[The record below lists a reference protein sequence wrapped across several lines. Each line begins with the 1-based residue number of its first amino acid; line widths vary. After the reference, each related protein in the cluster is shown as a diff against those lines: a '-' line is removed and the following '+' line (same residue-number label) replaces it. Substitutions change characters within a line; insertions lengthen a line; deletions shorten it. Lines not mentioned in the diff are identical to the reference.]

1 MNIEREL
8 FDEENSYMQNQDKW
22 ENFGTQ
28 NGIEDDGYDHHS
40 LHGAPRIEDDGYDHH
55 SLHGAPRFELTEKI
69 NALLNCILTT
79 DENLI
84 LREYFGIGC
93 RQRTIEEL
101 ADVNHSTEKAMQ
113 AYLKEILQRIREQD
127 ETLELWKYLFRS

>member
-1 MNIEREL
+1 MDIDREL

-28 NGIEDDGYDHHS
+28 NGI
-40 LHGAPRIEDDGYDHH
+40 ADDGYDHH
-55 SLHGAPRFELTEKI
+55 SLHGAPRFEVTEKI
-69 NALLNCILTT
+69 NALLNGILTT

-93 RQRTIEEL
+93 QQRTIEEL
-101 ADVNHSTEKAMQ
+101 AEVNHSTEKAMQ
-113 AYLKEILQRIREQD
+113 SYLKEILQRIREHD

>member
-40 LHGAPRIEDDGYDHH
+40 LHGE
-55 SLHGAPRFELTEKI
+55 PRFEVSEKI
-69 NALLNCILTT
+69 NALLNGILTA

-93 RQRTIEEL
+93 QQRTIEEL

-113 AYLKEILQRIREQD
+113 AYLKEILQLIREHD
-127 ETLELWKYLFRS
+127 ETLELWKYLFKQ

>member
-1 MNIEREL
+1 MDIDREL
-8 FDEENSYMQNQDKW
+8 FDEENSYMQIQDRW

-28 NGIEDDGYDHHS
+28 NGI
-40 LHGAPRIEDDGYDHH
+40 ADDGYDHH
-55 SLHGAPRFELTEKI
+55 SLHGAPRFEVTEKI
-69 NALLNCILTT
+69 NALLNGILTT

-93 RQRTIEEL
+93 QQRTIEEL
-101 ADVNHSTEKAMQ
+101 AEVNHSTEKAMQ
-113 AYLKEILQRIREQD
+113 SYLKEILQRIREHD

>member
-1 MNIEREL
+1 MDIDQEL
-8 FDEENSYMQNQDKW
+8 FDEENSYMQIQDRW

-28 NGIEDDGYDHHS
+28 NGI
-40 LHGAPRIEDDGYDHH
+40 ADDGYDHH
-55 SLHGAPRFELTEKI
+55 SLHGAPRFEVTEKI
-69 NALLNCILTT
+69 NALLNGILTT

-93 RQRTIEEL
+93 QQRTIEEL
-101 ADVNHSTEKAMQ
+101 AEVNHSTEKAMQ
-113 AYLKEILQRIREQD
+113 AYLKEILQRIREHD

>member
-1 MNIEREL
+1 MNIDREL

-28 NGIEDDGYDHHS
+28 NGIV
-40 LHGAPRIEDDGYDHH
+40 DDGYDHH
-55 SLHGAPRFELTEKI
+55 SLHGAPRFEVTEKI
-69 NALLNCILTT
+69 NALLNGILTT

-93 RQRTIEEL
+93 QQRTIEEL

-113 AYLKEILQRIREQD
+113 AYLKEILQRIREHD
-127 ETLELWKYLFRS
+127 ETLELWKYLFWS

>member
-1 MNIEREL
+1 MVTDREL

-40 LHGAPRIEDDGYDHH
+40 LHD
-55 SLHGAPRFELTEKI
+55 APRFEVTEKI
-69 NALLNCILTT
+69 NALLNGILTT

-93 RQRTIEEL
+93 QQRTIEEL
-101 ADVNHSTEKAMQ
+101 AEVNHSTEKAMQ
-113 AYLKEILQRIREQD
+113 AYLKEILQRIREHD
-127 ETLELWKYLFRS
+127 ETLELWKYLFRL

>member
-1 MNIEREL
+1 MNIDREL
-8 FDEENSYMQNQDKW
+8 FDEENSYLQNQDKW

-28 NGIEDDGYDHHS
+28 NGIK
-40 LHGAPRIEDDGYDHH
+40 DDGYDHH
-55 SLHGAPRFELTEKI
+55 SLHGAPRFEVTEKI
-69 NALLNCILTT
+69 NALLNGILTT

-93 RQRTIEEL
+93 QQRTIEEL
-101 ADVNHSTEKAMQ
+101 AEVNHSTEKAMQ
-113 AYLKEILQRIREQD
+113 SYLKEILQRIREHD

>member
-1 MNIEREL
+1 MNIDREL

-28 NGIEDDGYDHHS
+28 NGIEDDGYDQ
-40 LHGAPRIEDDGYDHH
+40 H
-55 SLHGAPRFELTEKI
+55 SLHGAPRFEVTEKI
-69 NALLNCILTT
+69 NALLNGILTT

-93 RQRTIEEL
+93 QQRTIEEL
-101 ADVNHSTEKAMQ
+101 ADVNHSTGKAMQ
-113 AYLKEILQRIREQD
+113 AYLKEILQRIREHD
-127 ETLELWKYLFRS
+127 ETLELWEYLFKQ

>member
-1 MNIEREL
+1 MNIDREL
-8 FDEENSYMQNQDKW
+8 FDEENSYIQILAKW

-28 NGIEDDGYDHHS
+28 NGI
-40 LHGAPRIEDDGYDHH
+40 ADDGYDHH
-55 SLHGAPRFELTEKI
+55 SLHGAPRFEVAEKI
-69 NALLNCILTT
+69 NALLNGILTT

-93 RQRTIEEL
+93 QQRTIEEL
-101 ADVNHSTEKAMQ
+101 AEVNHSTEKAMQ
-113 AYLKEILQRIREQD
+113 AYLKEILQRIREHD